1 MAKTG
6 RPRAVIDKDQFEKL
20 CGLQCTEAEILAWF
34 GVTDKTLTRWCKETY
49 KKSFSEIF
57 KEKRETGKI
66 SLRRHQWRLA
76 EKNAAMA
83 IFLGK
88 NYLGQRD
95 DPGKD
100 KADTPEDRL
109 SDAIDKI
116 TAAVRDGG

>member
-6 RPRAVIDKDQFEKL
+6 RPRAQIDQAQFEKL

-34 GVTDKTLTRWCKETY
+34 GITDKTLNRWCKEVY
-49 KKSFSEIF
+49 KMSFSDVF
-57 KEKRETGKI
+57 AEKRDAGKI

-76 EKNAAMA
+76 EKNASMA

-88 NYLGQRD
+88 NYLGQKD
-95 DPGKD
+95 DPGRE

-116 TAAVRDGG
+116 TAAVTKE